1 MFIGVN
7 TNIRHKGET
16 YHVQTEDGGIDQHTL
31 TTVLFKNGA
40 ILSSKKTSYIDLPL
54 SPTFE
59 ETAKGMMQEQHKQ
72 MMRDLVRGKFDTN
85 TEDKQNQVQHAEEKL
100 LQEKHLP
107 ETGLV
112 LEKPART
119 RASDLSFQE
128 KLNALISDYLEKKEA
143 HQA

>member
-31 TTVLFKNGA
+31 TTILFKNGA
-40 ILSSKKTSYIDLPL
+40 ILSSKKTSYTDIPL

-59 ETAKGMMQEQHKQ
+59 ETVKGMMQEQHKQ

-85 TEDKQNQVQHAEEKL
+85 TCDNPDQAQQSQEKL
-100 LQEKHLP
+100 LKEEDIP
-107 ETGLV
+107 ETDV
-112 LEKPART
+112 VPEKPARA